1 MARSKVVLNKAGMRE
16 LLNSAG
22 VVAALEARA
31 RPVLAAAQADPHDA
45 SGDYERGLQIQT
57 QTGRTRARVK
67 VVSTDYKGHILE
79 SKYGILSRA
88 LDAAGGS

>member
-1 MARSKVVLNKAGMRE
+1 MARNNVVLNKAGMRA
-16 LLNSAG
+16 LLTSPE
-22 VVAALEARA
+22 VVAMLEDRA

-57 QTGRTRARVK
+57 TTGGTRARVK
-67 VVSTDYKGHILE
+67 VVSTDWKGHIVE
-79 SKYGILSRA
+79 SKFGVLSRA